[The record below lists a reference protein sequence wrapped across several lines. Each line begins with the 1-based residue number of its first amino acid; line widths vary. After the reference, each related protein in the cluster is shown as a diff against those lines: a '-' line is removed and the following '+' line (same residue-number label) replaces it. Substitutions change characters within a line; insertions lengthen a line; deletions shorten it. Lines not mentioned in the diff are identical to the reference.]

1 MGGAAVA
8 TFVGGQSSGF
18 GLAMPGIREL
28 LSSASCPNWANRD
41 FLTSAEDRCSGN
53 ARGEPAAEL
62 GAPSAIDMRSI
73 GISNNCGLAPLRPVP
88 PRVSVCASWSWACG
102 PMAWPRKKTQR
113 QTCCWSVLH
122 GGPCMVPPHKVQT
135 CGAFP
140 KSLRCREATLLG
152 TESICFGPRSA
163 PASPSPLRTPWL
175 CWPLLV
181 PWPRTQ
187 RNMHMHM
194 HMHMCMQGAPPR
206 SSAAFMHPRRWTWVR
221 QRLPLGGPCRSAV
234 LPHRVGC

>member
-1 MGGAAVA
+1 LERDCRIRSRVAPGVPVGPPGVSIPEREDTLDPYQSFIMGGAAVA

-113 QTCCWSVLH
+113 QTCWSVLH
-122 GGPCMVPPHKVQT
+122 VVALHGASHITCRLAVHFQKV
-135 CGAFP
+135 
-140 KSLRCREATLLG
+140 
-152 TESICFGPRSA
+152 
-163 PASPSPLRTPWL
+163 
-175 CWPLLV
+175 
-181 PWPRTQ
+181 
-187 RNMHMHM
+187 
-194 HMHMCMQGAPPR
+194 
-206 SSAAFMHPRRWTWVR
+206 SAAAKRRC
-221 QRLPLGGPCRSAV
+221 LELEGN
-234 LPHRVGC
+234 